1 MMRTRRTDAI
11 RLLVSARDP
20 AAACQMAALS
30 KAARADPRFA
40 LTLVA
45 QPPALQI
52 LQASGLSVQQVPPL
66 STTDAHDA
74 KGRKLLE
81 LADDIL
87 STVHPDVVLCGL
99 SSPSEGGIDEALM
112 AQRKTTGIVFQDFW
126 GELNGFF
133 GGMPDLVLVIDHAA
147 ATQTRQR
154 HGIQTC
160 VTGSPRHG
168 TYRYFD
174 SYTTR
179 QHVRSTLG
187 MDDKLVFGL
196 LGQPLHAREGYR
208 RTLEVWRHALLEFA
222 SPPTVLYRPHPRES
236 TAQQSWTQDWLKASG
251 LKAIFYADGSTEQA
265 LAACDVVCSV
275 MSNCAYDAAYLNY
288 FSTRPLVSPVLML
301 FDAELRSFYE
311 GIVKIQDL
319 PYLSEHLALPVWNAQ
334 DLASTLKG
342 AATPPVQ
349 QQLWRA
355 AQAALEDA
363 STACDR
369 ILEAICSAIG

>member
-1 MMRTRRTDAI
+1 MRANGNTVI

-20 AAACQMAALS
+20 AAAFHMAALS
-30 KAARADPRFA
+30 KAAWADPRFA

-52 LQASGLSVQQVPPL
+52 LRASGLPVQPVPPL

-74 KGRKLLE
+74 KGQKLLE

-87 STVHPDVVLCGL
+87 SAVHPDVVLCGL

-112 AQRKTTGIVFQDFW
+112 ARRKAIGMVFQDFW

-133 GGMPDLVLVIDHAA
+133 GGMPDLVLVIDRFAA
-147 ATQTRQR
+147 EQTRRR

-168 TYRYFD
+168 AYRHFD
-174 SYTTR
+174 GHTMR
-179 QHVRSTLG
+179 QSVRSALG
-187 MDDKLVFGL
+187 VDNQLVFGL

-236 TAQQSWTQDWLKASG
+236 TAQQTWTQDWLIASG
-251 LKAIFYADGSTEQA
+251 LKAIYYADGSTEQA

-288 FSTRPLVSPVLML
+288 FSTRPLISPVLML

-311 GIVKIQDL
+311 SIVKIQDL
-319 PYLSEHLALPVWNAQ
+319 PYLSKHLALPVWNAQ
-334 DLASTLKG
+334 DLAPTLQG
-342 AATPPVQ
+342 AATPLVQ

-355 AQAALEDA
+355 AHSALEDA
-363 STACDR
+363 STACER
-369 ILEAICSAIG
+369 ILEAICSAVG